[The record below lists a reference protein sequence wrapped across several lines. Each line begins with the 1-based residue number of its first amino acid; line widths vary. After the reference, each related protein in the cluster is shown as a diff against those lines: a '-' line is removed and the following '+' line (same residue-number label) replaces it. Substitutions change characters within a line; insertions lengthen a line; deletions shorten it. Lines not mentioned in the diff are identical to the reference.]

1 MYLNLLK
8 NGLRKFG
15 RGLFPRGMRRSAAL
29 PWLIILL
36 VVGIPGIGWK
46 LHRLGRFGALK
57 REIKGENHTEETAG
71 PSPGG
76 FAPILL
82 TRSETPGNTL
92 PEFLSATVLPGLGM
106 GVLQI
111 TAYLP
116 HRGEVPLLMAP
127 SLQSVADG
135 TTGPR
140 AGVDDLRGAL
150 EVPWGGGV
158 GGVISPLGT
167 TLTTN
172 WKGQTIEL
180 PTDAQGRGTV
190 SEGGLLASRG
200 VDDSRKSADGLSAV
214 GSFRS
219 TNFDDHWPSK
229 SDITVSVMLAPR
241 TIDLIV
247 DAKNVGSVPEPMG
260 IGWHPRFTIPSGRR
274 SAVELRL
281 PNGERLEVGDR
292 VRGIPTGH
300 MIPAGTILE
309 RFQGHAMELG
319 IDSVNET
326 LVHLKP
332 ALLDNGAAAEL
343 RDEASGYGLRMTA
356 VSESIRAL
364 RVTAPAGENYVSLGM
379 QTNYEDPFGRE
390 WSAADGPG
398 IITLEPGQTLEWR
411 VRLEIFPILGRNG
424 GAVE

>member
-1 MYLNLLK
+1 
-8 NGLRKFG
+8 
-15 RGLFPRGMRRSAAL
+15 MRRSAAL

-36 VVGIPGIGWK
+36 LVGIPGVAWK

-57 REIKGENHTEETAG
+57 REIKGENHAEEQVG
-71 PSPGG
+71 PTPGG

-106 GVLQI
+106 EVLQI

-116 HRGEVPLLMAP
+116 HRGEVPLLVAP

-140 AGVDDLRGAL
+140 AGVDDLHGAL

-167 TLTTN
+167 TLTAN

-180 PTDAQGRGTV
+180 PTDAQGHGTI
-190 SEGGLLASRG
+190 SEGGLLATRG
-200 VDDSRKSADGLSAV
+200 VDDSRKSADGLSAN
-214 GSFRS
+214 GSYRATS
-219 TNFDDHWPSK
+219 FDDHWPSK
-229 SDITVSVMLAPR
+229 SDVTVSVTLGPR
-241 TIDLIV
+241 TIDLMV
-247 DAKNVGSVPEPMG
+247 DAKNVGGVPEPMG
-260 IGWHPRFTIPSGRR
+260 IGWHPRLAILGGRR
-274 SAVELRL
+274 STVELRL
-281 PNGERLEVGDR
+281 PNGERLEIGDR

-300 MIPAGTILE
+300 MVPAGPTIE
-309 RFQGHAMELG
+309 RFQGHTAELG

-332 ALLDNGAAAEL
+332 ALLDNETSAEF
-343 RDEASGYGLRMTA
+343 RDESSGYGLRMTA
-356 VSESIRAL
+356 LSASIKAL

-390 WSAADGPG
+390 WSGADGPG
-398 IITLEPGQTLEWR
+398 IVTLEPGQALEWKL
-411 VRLEIFPILGRNG
+411 RLEIFPVLSRN
-424 GAVE
+424 ASAMK